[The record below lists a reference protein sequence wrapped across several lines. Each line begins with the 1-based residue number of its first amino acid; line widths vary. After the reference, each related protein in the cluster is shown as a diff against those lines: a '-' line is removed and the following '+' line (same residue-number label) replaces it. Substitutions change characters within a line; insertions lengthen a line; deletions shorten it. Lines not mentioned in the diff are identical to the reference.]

1 MCHTD
6 IRKYFSGLSLM
17 QNQREAHV
25 LLGWGR
31 WENLDMFLLGKGN
44 FIMINKFRYG
54 QIWKI
59 WPSPIS
65 LSLYSTFNP
74 IGHSPQIWTLF
85 LAELIKVLW

>member
-6 IRKYFSGLSLM
+6 IRKYFLGLSLM

-54 QIWKI
+54 
-59 WPSPIS
+59 
-65 LSLYSTFNP
+65 
-74 IGHSPQIWTLF
+74 
-85 LAELIKVLW
+85 